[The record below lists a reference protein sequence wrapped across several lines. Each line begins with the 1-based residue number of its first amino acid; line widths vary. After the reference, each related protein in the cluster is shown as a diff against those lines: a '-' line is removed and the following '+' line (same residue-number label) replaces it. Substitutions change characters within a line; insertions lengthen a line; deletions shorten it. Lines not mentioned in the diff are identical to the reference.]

1 MKPINT
7 EYNEAAPVKK
17 IGVDQ
22 SVEKI
27 EVGMG
32 AKIGWWI
39 VPGII
44 PGLIIFAPLVRI
56 KAKNG
61 LIADQRRIND
71 ELAAGIDVQL
81 ANRRDT
87 LTKLFDQVKGSMK
100 FEKETMTQIAELRSG
115 KISAANRNTV
125 DTQIEN
131 ISRKI
136 NIQMEAYPDLKSTA
150 AVRDLMKASYD
161 IEQDLAASRRTYNS
175 AVSSFNTKINSYPN
189 NVIAAGMGL
198 STLIP
203 FAATAEQKQDV
214 KMEF

>member
-7 EYNEAAPVKK
+7 EYNETAQVKK

-22 SVEKI
+22 TVQKVE
-27 EVGMG
+27 VSTG
-32 AKIGWWI
+32 AKIGYMI
-39 VPGII
+39 YPALLPQLLV
-44 PGLIIFAPLVRI
+44 FAPIAWI
-56 KAKNG
+56 KGKNN
-61 LIADQRRIND
+61 LIAMQRRIND

-115 KISAANRNTV
+115 KITPENRA
-125 DTQIEN
+125 QIDSMTEN
-131 ISRKI
+131 ISRQI
-136 NIQMEAYPDLKSTA
+136 NFQMEAYPDLKSTA
-150 AVRDLMKASYD
+150 AIKDLMRASYD

-175 AVSSFNTKINSYPN
+175 AVSDFNTKINSYPTS
-189 NVIAAGMGL
+189 VIAASMGL

-203 FAATAEQKQDV
+203 FAATVEQRQDV